1 MSATNN
7 TRPTVVCL
15 CGSNRFWRDYIEQN
29 IILTLAGCIVIT
41 VGGFI
46 TDDVAVPPYMR
57 VEASREQK
65 QKLDD
70 LHLRKIDIADEVLI
84 LNRGTYIGE
93 STRAELKYAREQRKL
108 VRFLEP
114 PKPEDWEIPR

>member
-1 MSATNN
+1 MNATNN

-29 IILTLAGCIVIT
+29 ILFTLAGNIVIT

-46 TDDVAVPPYMR
+46 TDDVAVPFYMR

-65 QKLDD
+65 QKLDE

-84 LNRGTYIGE
+84 LNRNQYIGE
-93 STRAELKYAREQRKL
+93 STRAELKYARAQGKR
-108 VRFLEP
+108 VRWLEP
-114 PKPEDWEIPR
+114 PKSEDLRAQ